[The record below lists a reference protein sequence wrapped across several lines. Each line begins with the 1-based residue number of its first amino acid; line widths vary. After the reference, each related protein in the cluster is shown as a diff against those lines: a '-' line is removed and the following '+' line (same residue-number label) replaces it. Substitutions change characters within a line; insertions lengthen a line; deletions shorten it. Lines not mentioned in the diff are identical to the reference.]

1 MKEEKN
7 PYDKD
12 FCRLDVDRCG
22 GWYMSTDW
30 LEIYR
35 DYSGEELDAEITRMK
50 QEATVYLSQN
60 IADKS
65 YQKSLDEVRNRLHAA
80 IRVRNERRNRDM
92 PNWGVPDFSA
102 GIH

>member
-1 MKEEKN
+1 M
-7 PYDKD
+7 
-12 FCRLDVDRCG
+12 LTAAAWG
-22 GWYMSTDW
+22 MSTDW

-35 DYSGEELDAEITRMK
+35 DYSGEELEAEITRMK

-80 IRVRNERRNRDM
+80 IRVRNERRYRDV
-92 PNWGVPDFSA
+92 PSWGVPDFSA

>member
-1 MKEEKN
+1 
-7 PYDKD
+7 
-12 FCRLDVDRCG
+12 
-22 GWYMSTDW
+22 MSTDW

-80 IRVRNERRNRDM
+80 IRVRNERRNSM

>member
-1 MKEEKN
+1 
-7 PYDKD
+7 
-12 FCRLDVDRCG
+12 
-22 GWYMSTDW
+22 MSTDW

-35 DYSGEELDAEITRMK
+35 DYSGEELEAEITRMK

-80 IRVRNERRNRDM
+80 IRVRNERRYRDV
-92 PNWGVPDFSA
+92 PAWGVPDFSA

>member
-1 MKEEKN
+1 
-7 PYDKD
+7 
-12 FCRLDVDRCG
+12 
-22 GWYMSTDW
+22 MSTDW

-35 DYSGEELDAEITRMK
+35 DYAGDELEAEITRMK

-80 IRVRNERRNRDM
+80 IRVRNERRNRDV
-92 PNWGVPDFSA
+92 PSWGVPDFSG